1 VIGTSDAP
9 FTNRLAR
16 HAGLATQMYATRHPS
31 LPNYLA
37 MLGGSTFGITSDC
50 TDCRVAAS
58 SLVDQLASAHLSWRA
73 YMEGLPRRCFTG
85 SDAGDYAEKH
95 DPFAYF
101 TRITGDAARCRSI
114 VPLARL
120 SRDERAGSLPR
131 LVWISPNLCHDTHD
145 CSVSTGDRFLSGL
158 IPPLLR
164 SLGPRGLLV
173 LTWDEGS
180 SDDGCCALAAGG
192 HIATIL
198 AGGLARAGARTSI
211 PVDQYSI
218 LQTIDDLFR
227 LPRLRGAACVCTPS
241 LAPLLKR

>member
-1 VIGTSDAP
+1 
-9 FTNRLAR
+9 
-16 HAGLATQMYATRHPS
+16 
-31 LPNYLA
+31 
-37 MLGGSTFGITSDC
+37 
-50 TDCRVAAS
+50 
-58 SLVDQLASAHLSWRA
+58 
-73 YMEGLPRRCFTG
+73 
-85 SDAGDYAEKH
+85 
-95 DPFAYF
+95 
-101 TRITGDAARCRSI
+101 
-114 VPLARL
+114 L